1 MNVTEPNA
9 AELIERARSL
19 VPMLRERQAE
29 VERLRQV
36 PVDIIDRLKA
46 EGLYRAFLPRRL
58 GGCEIGLDDFVRI
71 GVEIGS
77 GCAST
82 GWVYCTGA
90 QHIWQIG
97 MFSEQA
103 QNDVWGAKPSALSGS
118 SYAPTGTAVA
128 VEGGYRLSGR
138 WMFCSGVDVSDWLVL
153 GVRIAPEPGAEPSNL
168 GFALVPAADYR
179 IEDNWHVVGLEGTGS
194 KNTSVEDAFV
204 PRHRLMTMDDATM
217 GRPPGIA
224 VNDGTVFRIPFFA
237 AISIGLCAPALG
249 AAKGALEDFRRTIS
263 VRKTR
268 GPATQAAKSMA
279 DFQAVQLRLGEAA
292 ARIDS
297 ALLLVLRDCREITE
311 TIGAGRE
318 LSEADRARNKG
329 DLSYAVRTAAGAV
342 DLLFESVGGQGLFND
357 NRIQR
362 AWRDVH
368 AAAKHISLAWDSTG
382 AIYGRTLLGQ
392 PAGTIQI

>member
-1 MNVTEPNA
+1 MSSTEPDA
-9 AELIERARSL
+9 VELNERARSL
-19 VPMLRERQAE
+19 VPMLRDRQAE
-29 VERLRQV
+29 IERLRQV
-36 PVDIIDRLKA
+36 PDDIIERLKA
-46 EGLYRAFLPRRL
+46 EELYHAFLPRRL
-58 GGCEIGLDDFVRI
+58 GGFEIALDDFVRI
-71 GVEIGS
+71 GVEIGA

-90 QHIWQIG
+90 QHLWQIA
-97 MFSEQA
+97 MFAEAA
-103 QNDVWGAKPSALSGS
+103 QDEVWGTNPSALAGS

-128 VEGGYRLSGR
+128 VEGGYRIGGH
-138 WMFCSGVDVSDWLVL
+138 WMFCSGIDICDWMIL
-153 GVRIAPEPGAEPSNL
+153 GVRIVPEAGAEPVDQ

-194 KNTSVEDAFV
+194 KNAILEDVFV
-204 PRHRLMTMDDATM
+204 PHHRLMTMEEATM
-217 GRPPGIA
+217 GRPPGSA
-224 VNDGTVFRIPFFA
+224 VNEGPLFRIPFFA

-249 AAKGALEDFRRTIS
+249 AARGALEDFRRSIS
-263 VRKTR
+263 VRTTR
-268 GPATQAAKSMA
+268 GPATQAAKPMA
-279 DFQAVQLRLGEAA
+279 DFQAVQLRLAEAA

-297 ALLLVLRDCREITE
+297 ALLLVLRDCREIME
-311 TIGAGRE
+311 TVSAGME
-318 LSEADRARNKG
+318 LSQADRARNKG

-342 DLLFESVGGQGLFND
+342 DLLFESVGGQGLFDD

-362 AWRDVH
+362 AWRDIH

>member
-1 MNVTEPNA
+1 M
-9 AELIERARSL
+9 
-19 VPMLRERQAE
+19 
-29 VERLRQV
+29 
-36 PVDIIDRLKA
+36 
-46 EGLYRAFLPRRL
+46 
-58 GGCEIGLDDFVRI
+58 
-71 GVEIGS
+71 
-77 GCAST
+77 
-82 GWVYCTGA
+82 
-90 QHIWQIG
+90 
-97 MFSEQA
+97 
-103 QNDVWGAKPSALSGS
+103 
-118 SYAPTGTAVA
+118 
-128 VEGGYRLSGR
+128 
-138 WMFCSGVDVSDWLVL
+138 
-153 GVRIAPEPGAEPSNL
+153 
-168 GFALVPAADYR
+168 PAADYR

-194 KNTSVEDAFV
+194 KNTVVKGAFV
-204 PRHRLMTMDDATM
+204 PAHRVMTMPDATM
-217 GRPPGIA
+217 GSPPGTA
-224 VNDGTVFRIPFFA
+224 VNDGPVYRIPFFA

-249 AAKGALEDFRRTIS
+249 SAMGALEDFREIMS

-297 ALLLVLRDCREITE
+297 ALLLVLRDCREIVE

-318 LSEADRARNKG
+318 LSEAERARNKG
-329 DLSYAVRTAAGAV
+329 ELSFAVRTAAGAV
-342 DLLFESVGGQGLFND
+342 DLLFESVGGQGLFDD